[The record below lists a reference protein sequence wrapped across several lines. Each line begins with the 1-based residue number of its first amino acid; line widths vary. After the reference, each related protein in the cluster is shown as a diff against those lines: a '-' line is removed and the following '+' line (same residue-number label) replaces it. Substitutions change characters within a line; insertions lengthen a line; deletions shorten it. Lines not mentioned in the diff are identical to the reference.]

1 MSHPFLITSAS
12 IWIGKAFRIYCP
24 HSYPLTLKRT
34 QANNGPQDTYRHHHL
49 HDGFLL
55 LFIAGFV
62 ISAIFICAE
71 YQRLGIHYRNHRI
84 IRISFWVKLVFILVE
99 VFLAIVFAATD
110 FTHKDN
116 VAAVFE
122 WIIALIFTFY
132 VLSFLLDLVPSI
144 RTKHHVPQGFREG
157 PAIEKGHERDY
168 EQNLTNDS
176 TGPNNNLDGG
186 YRGTATNGYTSN
198 NTTINGEVATNGR
211 KKGFGRLHF

>member
-1 MSHPFLITSAS
+1 M
-12 IWIGKAFRIYCP
+12 
-24 HSYPLTLKRT
+24 
-34 QANNGPQDTYRHHHL
+34 
-49 HDGFLL
+49 
-55 LFIAGFV
+55 
-62 ISAIFICAE
+62 
-71 YQRLGIHYRNHRI
+71 
-84 IRISFWVKLVFILVE
+84 
-99 VFLAIVFAATD
+99 
-110 FTHKDN
+110 
-116 VAAVFE
+116 AAVFE